1 MLWYLM
7 ACAVIAA
14 LLLDQCE
21 RERLMQVSIDALD
34 KENARLRE
42 LVRDIWYAYRCE
54 EVATNVAKHWH
65 DRMREVGVD
74 A

>member
-34 KENARLRE
+34 KENAKLRE
-42 LVRDIWYAYRCE
+42 LVQELYEDQCADGDQWKYR
-54 EVATNVAKHWH
+54 
-65 DRMREVGVD
+65 DRMRELGVD